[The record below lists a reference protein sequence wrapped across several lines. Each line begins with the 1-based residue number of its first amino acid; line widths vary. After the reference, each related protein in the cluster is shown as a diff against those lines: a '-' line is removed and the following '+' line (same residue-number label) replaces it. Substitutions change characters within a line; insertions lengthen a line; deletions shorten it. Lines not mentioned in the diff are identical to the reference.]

1 MLSKWIN
8 RSHLWIV
15 VICLIIL
22 TTNILL
28 ITGYVQIKYSKALKM
43 NNKDT
48 SDEKEILLKE
58 NNDLKNAIDSL
69 NADLVKQKQEVA
81 EIEQKYKTAKDNSAN
96 ILNMYEDVIK
106 GELLRQ
112 NGDLIGSATSL
123 KSVNRDYLLNN
134 ANKLYGNIKE
144 QTFKSAAEYYY
155 KAGYDDFLNE
165 RYDKAIEKL
174 NKSIYFA
181 QDEDFKDD
189 TIYYLGESYY
199 KSGNK
204 EMAKSTAKLLIDNFP
219 DSQYKSE
226 AQNLYAMQN

>member
-1 MLSKWIN
+1 
-8 RSHLWIV
+8 
-15 VICLIIL
+15 
-22 TTNILL
+22 
-28 ITGYVQIKYSKALKM
+28 VQIKYSKALKM

>member
-1 MLSKWIN
+1 M
-8 RSHLWIV
+8 
-15 VICLIIL
+15 
-22 TTNILL
+22 
-28 ITGYVQIKYSKALKM
+28 QIKYSKALKM